1 MKKVDDM
8 YISMFKFENTF
19 FKAEKRKNLKRFFYL
34 KIIYS
39 KKKNYVHISFFFLQ
53 YKSSLSP

>member
-34 KIIYS
+34 KIIYG
-39 KKKNYVHISFFFLQ
+39 KKKLCSYFIFFYFQ
-53 YKSSLSP
+53 YKSSPSP